1 VALHCAHIFKGGE
14 APAGIS
20 MVGILFLL
28 ALRYGLP
35 VFCNSVFSVQSKPN
49 GIFVFNGHGSSVRDM
64 IRHLVYRCTGEYL
77 NPDLRP
83 SVPPQTIIGALW

>member
-28 ALRYGLP
+28 ALRCGLP
-35 VFCNSVFSVQSKPN
+35 FFVIVFSVQSKPN

-64 IRHLVYRCTGEYL
+64 IRHLVYRCTGQYL

-83 SVPPQTIIGALW
+83 SVLPQTIMGALW